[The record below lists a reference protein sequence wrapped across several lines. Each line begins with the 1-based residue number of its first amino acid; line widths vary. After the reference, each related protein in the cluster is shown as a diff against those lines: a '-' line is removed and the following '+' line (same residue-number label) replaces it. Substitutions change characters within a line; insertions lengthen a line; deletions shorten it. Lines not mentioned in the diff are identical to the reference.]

1 MNSSKFKELKITH
14 RFLSESGLQVPQE
27 LLLTLSGMIT
37 EEEHRRQR
45 RRIERMSDDELAALD
60 NKSCHSIKVTT
71 PEGLLIRSRTNMQTF
86 RYVLEHIGL
95 DRVNVLQV
103 KVGRHPVVVVAPAR
117 KRLKGYIA
125 VRPGYFVL
133 KENASDTIAS
143 VLRQIDR
150 MLRLNLEIE
159 LV

>member
-1 MNSSKFKELKITH
+1 MNSSRLKELKITY
-14 RFLSESGLQVPQE
+14 RFLSESGLNVPNE
-27 LLLTLSGMIT
+27 LLRTLSESII
-37 EEEHRRQR
+37 EEENRRHS

-60 NKSCHSIKVTT
+60 NKSCHSVRVIT

-86 RYVLEHIGL
+86 RYALEHIGL

-133 KENASDTIAS
+133 KENASDTIAA
-143 VLRQIDR
+143 VLRQVDQ
-150 MLRLNLEIE
+150 MLQLNLEIE